1 MNRNVSTVQVPGA
14 PVDLRASGGPN
25 ACQADPAM
33 NALLELTACAR
44 LLRDAHDVAEGELP
58 TDSFR
63 RAAAGLPH
71 AAQRLSLGWILEDAA
86 ALTGD
91 PDHRPDDRRE
101 ALRWFH
107 AGVLGIMMEL
117 TAARQANAVEP
128 RAPAAGTG
136 RREPCP
142 RPCGLL

>member
-1 MNRNVSTVQVPGA
+1 MNRNVSTVRVPDA
-14 PVDLRASGGPN
+14 PVDLRPAGGSN
-25 ACQADPAM
+25 ACQADHAM

-91 PDHRPDDRRE
+91 PDHLPDDRRE

-107 AGVLGIMMEL
+107 AGVLGIMVEL
-117 TAARQANAVEP
+117 TAARQANAAESG
-128 RAPAAGTG
+128 APATGTG

-142 RPCGLL
+142 RPRGLL